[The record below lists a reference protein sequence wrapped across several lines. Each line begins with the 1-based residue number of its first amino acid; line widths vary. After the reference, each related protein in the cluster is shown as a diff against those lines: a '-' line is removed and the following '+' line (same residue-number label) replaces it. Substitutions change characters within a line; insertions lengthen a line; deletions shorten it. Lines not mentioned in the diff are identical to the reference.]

1 VFAPSKSDPGVS
13 HSAHNNPPPYPR
25 DDSPQSPRNGPR
37 FCFLFWAFHTLITG
51 LHVRL
56 GQLILCNL
64 RQTCLFKS
72 SPRDS
77 AEQQSAA
84 TLRHFSFSLFFF
96 FFFLVGNLLRLQ
108 FEMIGR
114 IVLEIQQY
122 QSIGYPNAVD
132 PLIRSQIQSWKVRLL
147 FRWLCV
153 LLVVQL

>member
-1 VFAPSKSDPGVS
+1 MSVQVITQGLCRTTVRSDIATFLVFPV
-13 HSAHNNPPPYPR
+13 
-25 DDSPQSPRNGPR
+25 
-37 FCFLFWAFHTLITG
+37 
-51 LHVRL
+51 
-56 GQLILCNL
+56 
-64 RQTCLFKS
+64 
-72 SPRDS
+72 
-77 AEQQSAA
+77 
-84 TLRHFSFSLFFF
+84 